1 VMRQATLRRSTA
13 ARAVSQ
19 VIAVPPENITITLG

>member
-1 VMRQATLRRSTA
+1 MMRQATLRRGMA
-13 ARAVSQ
+13 ARAVSK